1 MFVSISEIVNDVELP
16 KISDESFAIDSGMK
30 RKRGRPLGP
39 SQMDTSLIINN
50 NRLQP
55 NNNLPQLQKRK
66 SQGVAPKEKEGTQ
79 SRPAYFILGRY
90 LYIITKQLLSL
101 KKLLSYESQ
110 TLRFKV

>member
-1 MFVSISEIVNDVELP
+1 MSEDIPSTRLVLSSEHVNGEEVFVSISEIVNDVELP

-79 SRPAYFILGRY
+79 S
-90 LYIITKQLLSL
+90 
-101 KKLLSYESQ
+101 
-110 TLRFKV
+110 